1 MKIFLKKIL
10 IFSFLPLVILLLFDF
25 WLRGQDSIYE
35 KKYEGLLS
43 SKDLVQLLILG
54 NSHATYGVDP
64 TAFSNIYAY
73 NLANLSQTLYFDK
86 RLTLRSIQQGVHKLK
101 YVLISIDYHS
111 LFTESQEHRDY
122 WSWYG
127 HGIEYKKKNY
137 LLPAIS
143 PFLWGY
149 TPRVSFSLLSKTIR
163 NHIRYAGK
171 AIVHFNVEPDIDA
184 SAPLQQGFITFTE
197 TDEDSFN
204 ELSYRERIER
214 YREPVGSKRAE
225 VLTDLE
231 DFIVQLQSSGIT
243 PIFFTSPTFHEY
255 NQYLD
260 SATIHRNMND
270 IHRLS
275 EKYSIDHWDYMDDR
289 RFTKENFYNS
299 DHLNKKGAGKFSKI
313 LSERLNILQLQRRD
327 LLSKEGYVRNVRFLA
342 R

>member
-1 MKIFLKKIL
+1 MKIFFKKIL
-10 IFSFLPLVILLLFDF
+10 IFSFLPLVVMLLFDF

-43 SKDLVQLLILG
+43 AKDSVQLLILG

-64 TAFSNIYAY
+64 TAFSTIYAY
-73 NLANLSQTLYFDK
+73 NLANVSQTIYFDK
-86 RLTLRSIQQGVHKLK
+86 RLTLRSIEQGVRKLE
-101 YVLISIDYHS
+101 YVLISVDYHS
-111 LFTESQEHRDY
+111 LLTESQENRDY

-127 HGIEYKKKNY
+127 HGIEYKDKSY

-163 NHIRYAGK
+163 NNIRYAGETN
-171 AIVHFNVEPDIDA
+171 IHFNVESDIDP

-197 TDEDSFN
+197 TDDDSFN

-214 YREPVGSKRAE
+214 YREPVVSKRAA

-231 DFIVQLQSSGIT
+231 DFIVQLQSYDIT
-243 PIFFTSPTFHEY
+243 PIFFTSPTFHAY

-260 SATIHRNMND
+260 SATLHRNMND

-275 EKYSIDHWDYMDDR
+275 EKYDIDHWEYMDDH
-289 RFTKENFYNS
+289 RFTKEDFYNS
-299 DHLNKKGAGKFSKI
+299 DHLNKKGAVKFSKI
-313 LSERLNILQLQRRD
+313 LSERIEII
-327 LLSKEGYVRNVRFLA
+327 EGRGSHS
-342 R
+342 

>member
-1 MKIFLKKIL
+1 MKIFFKKIL

-43 SKDLVQLLILG
+43 AKDSVQLLILG

-64 TAFSNIYAY
+64 TAFSTIYAY
-73 NLANLSQTLYFDK
+73 NLANVSQTIYFDK
-86 RLTLRSIQQGVHKLK
+86 RLTLKAIHEGVHKLK

-111 LFTESQEHRDY
+111 FYTESQQHRDY

-127 HGIEYKKKNY
+127 HGIEYKEKSY

-149 TPRVSFSLLSKTIR
+149 TPKVSFSLLSKSIR
-163 NHIRYAGK
+163 NNIRYAGE

-184 SAPLQQGFITFTE
+184 SAPLQQGFMTFTV
-197 TDEDSFN
+197 TDDDSFN
-204 ELSYRERIER
+204 ALSYRKRIER
-214 YREPVGSKRAE
+214 YREPAESKRAA
-225 VLTDLE
+225 VLNDLE

-243 PIFFTSPTFHEY
+243 PILFTTPTFHAY

-260 SATIHRNMND
+260 SATLHRNMND

-275 EKYSIDHWDYMDDR
+275 EKYGIDHWDYMDDR
-289 RFTKENFYNS
+289 RFTKEDFYNS
-299 DHLNKKGAGKFSKI
+299 DHLNKKGAVKFSKL
-313 LSERLNILQLQRRD
+313 LSERLDTLQLQRCR
-327 LLSKEGYVRNVRFLA
+327 
-342 R
+342 